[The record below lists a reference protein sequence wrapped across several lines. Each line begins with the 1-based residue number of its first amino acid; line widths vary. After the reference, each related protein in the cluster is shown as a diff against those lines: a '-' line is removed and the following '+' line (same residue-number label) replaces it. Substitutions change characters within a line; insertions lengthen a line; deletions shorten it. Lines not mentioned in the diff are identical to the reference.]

1 MADVLP
7 DVIAPGLRL
16 LICGTAA
23 GTESARVR
31 QYYAGPGNKFWKTLH
46 EVGLTPERLQPR
58 DFARLIEYGIG
69 LTDLAKQAS
78 GSDADLSAGDM
89 DAARLERLV
98 LTIKPG
104 VLAFN
109 GKQSAKT
116 FLRRNVE
123 YGAQPERIGDTGI
136 FVLPSTSGA
145 ASGFWDPR
153 HWRQLASLVQRDAS
167 DRREHEKPL

>member
-1 MADVLP
+1 MSESILP

-31 QYYAGPGNKFWKTLH
+31 QYYAGPGNKFWKMLY
-46 EVGLTPERLQPR
+46 EVGLTPELLQPR

-69 LTDLAKQAS
+69 LTDLAKKAS
-78 GSDADLSAGDM
+78 GPDADLSAGDM
-89 DAARLERLV
+89 DTERLERLV
-98 LTIKPG
+98 LTVKPK

-109 GKQSAKT
+109 GKQAAKT

-123 YGAQPERIGDTGI
+123 YGPQPERIGDTRI

-145 ASGFWDPR
+145 ASGFWNPQY
-153 HWRQLASLVQRDAS
+153 WRELALLVS
-167 DRREHEKPL
+167 EG

>member
-1 MADVLP
+1 MSESILP

-31 QYYAGPGNKFWKTLH
+31 QYYAGPGNKFWKMLY
-46 EVGLTPERLQPR
+46 EVGLTPELLQPR
-58 DFARLIEYGIG
+58 DFARLIEYEIG
-69 LTDLAKQAS
+69 LTDLAKRAS
-78 GSDADLSAGDM
+78 GSDADLSTGDM

-98 LTIKPG
+98 LTIKPD

-109 GKQSAKT
+109 GKQAAKT
-116 FLRRNVE
+116 FLLRNVE
-123 YGAQPERIGDTGI
+123 YGIQPERIGDTRV

-145 ASGFWDPR
+145 ASGFWDPQ
-153 HWRQLASLVQRDAS
+153 HWRKLALLVSVD
-167 DRREHEKPL
+167 